1 MKHAAVNIAVTPQ
14 QLMELS
20 ECSQRMT
27 SYADPNGSLLITVIS
42 SQQGVPVRLILDR
55 QCVHRFRTELK
66 TGTLDSS

>member
-1 MKHAAVNIAVTPQ
+1 MKHAAVNITVTPQ
-14 QLMELS
+14 QLLELA

-42 SQQGVPVRLILDR
+42 SQQGEPVRLILDK
-55 QCVHRFRTELK
+55 QCVHEFSREPK